1 MLNKDMALLRIVR
14 RRREEAADVVIRIL
28 GGIAKDGTNESARV
42 TACQVL
48 LDRGWGKPGQPV
60 TGADGEGDIR
70 VTIRNI
76 VEERKNS

>member
-1 MLNKDMALLRIVR
+1 VPKVPADIRSLARGYT
-14 RRREEAADVVIRIL
+14 DVVIRIL

-60 TGADGEGDIR
+60 TGTDGEGDIR